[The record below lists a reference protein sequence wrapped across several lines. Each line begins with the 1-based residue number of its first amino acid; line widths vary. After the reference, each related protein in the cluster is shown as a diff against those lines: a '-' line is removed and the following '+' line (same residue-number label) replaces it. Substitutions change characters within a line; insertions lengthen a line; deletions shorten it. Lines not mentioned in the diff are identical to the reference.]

1 MIRDPEE
8 LKKKLALMR
17 EAENQHIGALLD
29 FDNTIS
35 RFELEGTRC
44 HNSYQVVEHS
54 TLISDRCKDKM
65 QEYRAEYYP
74 QVEDMSKPEEERI
87 DLMNTW
93 WKLAFDAIAEE
104 QPSEE
109 ILFQSAQQS

>member
-1 MIRDPEE
+1 
-8 LKKKLALMR
+8 
-17 EAENQHIGALLD
+17 
-29 FDNTIS
+29 
-35 RFELEGTRC
+35 
-44 HNSYQVVEHS
+44 
-54 TLISDRCKDKM
+54 M